1 MITKNNYGPTW
12 LSHEYEL
19 CNKSNALIT
28 DNTVYINENTKVEC
42 NNGERFS
49 LEEYIK
55 KQLNCNNVKIEE
67 NKNNLTFHGKL
78 SNKLDMLI

>member
-1 MITKNNYGPTW
+1 MITKNNYETALW
-12 LSHEYEL
+12 RHEYDS
-19 CNKSNALIT
+19 CNISNALIT

-55 KQLNCNNVKIEE
+55 KQLNCNNVKSEE
-67 NKNNLTFHGKL
+67 NNLTFHGKL
-78 SNKLDMLI
+78 SNKLNMLI